1 MQICLENK
9 RNPILFNLQKREKN
23 NNMSQECRQ
32 NKCLQRAKQKAL
44 ERPNKS
50 PYKGK
55 IFGPLEQFLQNWFQK
70 IWPNPRNKNKTKPKM
85 ATNWRSLRTPKTK
98 HQNTST
104 YLYMN
109 RRSEV
114 ETKNKVIDEYSTKRK
129 LETQTKIKTWTIG
142 AILTKLVPK

>member
-1 MQICLENK
+1 
-9 RNPILFNLQKREKN
+9 
-23 NNMSQECRQ
+23 
-32 NKCLQRAKQKAL
+32 
-44 ERPNKS
+44 
-50 PYKGK
+50 
-55 IFGPLEQFLQNWFQK
+55 
-70 IWPNPRNKNKTKPKM
+70 M